1 MTAIETLHETALKN
15 YEEKNL
21 DKALEIY
28 NEIIK
33 LNPIDEVALA
43 CVRDIYEEKDDRFNY
58 YLARANVNIAQN
70 KLEYA
75 ISDTKKAIAI
85 DMDNIDAKRKLAR
98 LYKVSK
104 QNLKAIDEFSKILA
118 SNEKDFDAYF
128 ELVDIYM
135 MENSIESAIPIA
147 KEGVEQFPDNAGMKN
162 MLAQLYFRANDYE
175 SALNVVSDEMF
186 KAKILL
192 QKGDNEKAKE
202 ILNKFN
208 PNSLDDIQKRNY
220 YVLMA
225 QYLYNTNDF
234 ENSLSNIEEYVK
246 LSGPDA
252 VSFQMKAL
260 IYEEKNDMFNA
271 YLNWGFCKKC
281 QNRFDEAIVE
291 FNHAYQLNKTNKTV
305 LFELAKL
312 YMEQKERYVAMEFYQ
327 KIYDI
332 DGDTEAKNILAEFYY
347 SEGDFKKAEEYGKV
361 KEKSTNNTEQE
372 EEFVGFLDR
381 IINFFSKNK

>member
-1 MTAIETLHETALKN
+1 MTALETLHETALKN

-75 ISDTKKAIAI
+75 ISDTKKAISI

-104 QNLKAIDEFSKILA
+104 QNLKAIDEFSKIL
-118 SNEKDFDAYF
+118 SMNEKDFDSYF
-128 ELVDIYM
+128 ELVDLYM

-147 KEGVEQFPDNAGMKN
+147 KQGVEMFPENAGIKN
-162 MLAQLYFRANDYE
+162 MLAQLYFRVNNYDL
-175 SALNVVSDEMF
+175 ALEVVCDDMF
-186 KAKILL
+186 RAKILL
-192 QKGDNEKAKE
+192 QKGDDEKAKE
-202 ILNKFN
+202 ILNKFD
-208 PNSLDDIQKRNY
+208 PNNLDDIQKRNY

-225 QYLYNTNDF
+225 QYLYNKKDF
-234 ENSLSNIEEYVK
+234 DNALLNIDNYVK

-252 VSFQMKAL
+252 VSFQMRAL
-260 IYEEKNDMFNA
+260 IYEEKEDMFNA
-271 YLNWGFCKKC
+271 YLNWGFCRKC
-281 QNRFDEAIVE
+281 QGRLDEAIVE
-291 FNHAYQLNKTNKTV
+291 FNHSYQINKNDKTV

-312 YMEQKERYVAMEFYQ
+312 YMEQKEKYVAMEFYQ
-327 KIYDI
+327 KIYEI
-332 DGDTEAKNILAEFYY
+332 DGDKEAKNILAEFYY
-347 SEGDFKKAEEYGKV
+347 SEGDFKKAEEFGKV
-361 KEKSTNNTEQE
+361 KEKSTASDEPQ
-372 EEFVGFLDR
+372 EEFVGLLDR
-381 IINFFSKNK
+381 IMNFFVKKK